1 MQVFWKKS
9 DTFAEIYAIIRHIS
23 CYIIYNVRAKEDM
36 KRLTTLTIS
45 LLLMAATGWA
55 QSGMTDNQVMDYVIE
70 QNAKGVS
77 RQQIVTQLMQRGVT
91 MEQLQRLRKKYER
104 QMKNGALGAEDITA
118 GSKDVKKR
126 MREANGEKR
135 QDIVDKEKRNVSPYR
150 VKDGR
155 KKTKQNTY
163 DENDKE
169 FNDFDDA
176 VDFMMPDSLKY
187 FYGDEDKEKEPK
199 RKIFG
204 HDVFNNKDL
213 TFESS
218 MNLATPQNY
227 RLGPGDEVNIDIWGA
242 SQESITETVSPDGY
256 VTIED
261 IGLIQLGGLS
271 VSQAKAKL
279 KNVLGARFQGSRI
292 ELTVG
297 QTRTITISVMGEVKA
312 PGTYTMSAFA
322 TVYNALYMAGGPNEI
337 GTLRNVK
344 VYRNGKLLSNVDV
357 YDFLLNGKLTGDVRL
372 QDNDIVTVGPY
383 EALVNIAGKIKRPM
397 FYEMKK
403 TESAATLLRYAGGF
417 TGDAYTKAIRI
428 HRKAGQMYSVF
439 NVGEFDLN
447 DFKLMDE
454 DSVSVDSTLNRYQNT
469 VEVKGAVFRP
479 GMYQVGGQICTVKT
493 LIEAADGLTENAIGQ
508 HAVMHRMK
516 KDRTLEV
523 KSVDI
528 VGILEGNVPD
538 IELKNE
544 DVIYVGSREEEKE
557 DQTITIHGE
566 VNYPGVYKFASNETI
581 EDLVLQAGG
590 LTNAASLAKVDVSR
604 RIIEPDATEA
614 GDTLAFTYSFALN
627 PDFTIPQGEAPFTLQ
642 PYDEVYIRRSPN
654 YNEQQNITIEG
665 EVQFRGNYTLTSSNQ
680 RLSEMIK
687 QAGGLTKR
695 AYPEGAK
702 LLRQMTQEERE
713 MMETMLRTA
722 QRNSGNDSIDVKKLL
737 TLTTFPVAIELDKAL
752 ANPGSDDDPYLRE
765 GDRIVVPRYTST
777 VSINGEVLYPNTV
790 RYKAGEK
797 ADYYIDLA
805 GGVSSSGK
813 RSQTIII
820 YMNGMVAKAD
830 RKHKPRPGCQIVVP
844 TKARRRGLGLTEWLS
859 IGTSTASIATMIA
872 TIANLIK

>member
-1 MQVFWKKS
+1 
-9 DTFAEIYAIIRHIS
+9 
-23 CYIIYNVRAKEDM
+23 M
-36 KRLTTLTIS
+36 KRLTTLMLS
-45 LLLMAATGWA
+45 FLLITATGWA
-55 QSGMTDNQVMDYVIE
+55 QSGMTDNQVIDYVIE

-91 MEQLQRLRKKYER
+91 MDQLQRLRKKYQR
-104 QMKNGALGAEDITA
+104 QINNGALGAEDITA
-118 GSKDVKKR
+118 GSKEVKKR

-135 QDIVDKEKRNVSPYR
+135 QDIIDKEKRNVSPYR
-150 VKDGR
+150 TKDGR

-169 FNDFDDA
+169 FTEFDDA

-187 FYGDEDKEKEPK
+187 FYDDLDKEKEPK

-242 SQESITETVSPDGY
+242 SQESITETISPDGY
-256 VTIED
+256 VTVED

-279 KNVLGARFQGSRI
+279 KNVLGPRYQGSRI

-297 QTRTITISVMGEVKA
+297 QTRTITISVMGEVKT

-337 GTLRNVK
+337 GTLRNIK
-344 VYRNGKLLSNVDV
+344 VYRNGRLLSNVDV

-383 EALVNIAGKIKRPM
+383 EALVNITGKIKRPM

-417 TGDAYTKAIRI
+417 TGDAYTKAIRVN
-428 HRKAGQMYSVF
+428 RKAGQMYSVF

-454 DSVSVDSTLNRYQNT
+454 DSVSVDSTLNRYQNM
-469 VEVKGAVFRP
+469 VEVLGGVFRP
-479 GMYQVGGQICTVKT
+479 GKYQVGGHICTVKA

-516 KDRTLEV
+516 ADRTLEV
-523 KSVDI
+523 KSIDI

-538 IELKNE
+538 VELKNE

-566 VNYPGVYKFASNETI
+566 VNYPGIYKFASNETV

-604 RIIEPDATEA
+604 RIIEPNATEA
-614 GDTLAFTYSFALN
+614 GDTLAFTYSFSLN
-627 PDFTIPQGEAPFTLQ
+627 PDFTIPQGETPFTLQ

-654 YNEQQNITIEG
+654 YNEQQNVTIEG

-680 RLSEMIK
+680 RLSEIIK

-737 TLTTFPVAIELDKAL
+737 TLTTFPVAIELDKAM

-790 RYKAGEK
+790 RFKAGEN

-844 TKARRRGLGLTEWLS
+844 TKSRRRGLCLTEWLS

>member
-1 MQVFWKKS
+1 
-9 DTFAEIYAIIRHIS
+9 
-23 CYIIYNVRAKEDM
+23 M

-45 LLLMAATGWA
+45 LLFIAATGWA

-91 MEQLQRLRKKYER
+91 MEQLQRLRKKYQR
-104 QMKNGALGAEDITA
+104 QMNNGALGAEDITA
-118 GSKDVKKR
+118 GSRDVKKR

-169 FNDFDDA
+169 FTEFDDA

-187 FYGDEDKEKEPK
+187 FYDDFDKEKEPK

-204 HDVFNNKDL
+204 HDIFNNKDL

-227 RLGPGDEVNIDIWGA
+227 RLGPGDEVNIDISGA
-242 SQESITETVSPDGY
+242 SQESITETISPDGY
-256 VTIED
+256 VTVED
-261 IGLIQLGGLS
+261 IGIIQLGGLS
-271 VSQAKAKL
+271 VNQAKAKL
-279 KNVLGARFQGSRI
+279 RSVLGPRYQGSHI

-297 QTRTITISVMGEVKA
+297 QTRTITISVIGEVNM

-344 VYRNGKLLSNVDV
+344 VYRNGRLLSNVDV

-479 GMYQVGGQICTVKT
+479 GMYQVGGQICTVKA

-528 VGILEGNVPD
+528 LGILEGNVPD
-538 IELKNE
+538 IELRNE

-566 VNYPGVYKFASNETI
+566 VNYPGVYKYASNETV

-604 RIIEPDATEA
+604 RIIEPNATEA

-627 PDFTIPQGEAPFTLQ
+627 PDFTIPQGETPFTLQ

-654 YNEQQNITIEG
+654 YNEQQNVTIEG

-713 MMETMLRTA
+713 LMETMLRTA

-737 TLTTFPVAIELDKAL
+737 TLTTFPVAIELDKAM

-844 TKARRRGLGLTEWLS
+844 TKSRRRGLGLTEWLS

>member
-1 MQVFWKKS
+1 
-9 DTFAEIYAIIRHIS
+9 
-23 CYIIYNVRAKEDM
+23 
-36 KRLTTLTIS
+36 
-45 LLLMAATGWA
+45 
-55 QSGMTDNQVMDYVIE
+55 MTDNQVMDYVIE

-104 QMKNGALGAEDITA
+104 QMKNGALGADDITA
-118 GSKDVKKR
+118 GSKEVKKR

-135 QDIVDKEKRNVSPYR
+135 QDIIDKEKRNVSPYR

-187 FYGDEDKEKEPK
+187 FYDDLDKEKEPK

-242 SQESITETVSPDGY
+242 SQESITETISPDGY

-261 IGLIQLGGLS
+261 IGIIQLSGLS

-279 KNVLGARFQGSRI
+279 RSVLGARFQGSRI

-297 QTRTITISVMGEVKA
+297 QTRTITISVMGEVKT

-344 VYRNGKLLSNVDV
+344 VYRNGRLLSNVDV

-479 GMYQVGGQICTVKT
+479 GMYQVGGQICTVKA

-523 KSVDI
+523 KSIDVL
-528 VGILEGNVPD
+528 GILEGKVPD
-538 IELKNE
+538 VELKNE

-566 VNYPGVYKFASNETI
+566 VNYPGIYKFASNETV

-604 RIIEPDATEA
+604 RIIEPNATEA
-614 GDTLAFTYSFALN
+614 GDTLAFTYSFSLN
-627 PDFTIPQGEAPFTLQ
+627 PDFTIPQGEVPFTLQ

-654 YNEQQNITIEG
+654 YNEQQNVTIEG

-680 RLSEMIK
+680 RLSEIIK

-737 TLTTFPVAIELDKAL
+737 TLTTFPVAIELDKAM

>member
-1 MQVFWKKS
+1 
-9 DTFAEIYAIIRHIS
+9 
-23 CYIIYNVRAKEDM
+23 M
-36 KRLTTLTIS
+36 KRFTTLIIS
-45 LLLMAATGWA
+45 LLLTAVAGWA

-135 QDIVDKEKRNVSPYR
+135 QDTDEKEKRNVSPFR
-150 VKDGR
+150 TKDGR

-169 FNDFDDA
+169 YTEFDDA

-187 FYGDEDKEKEPK
+187 FYGDLDKEKEPK

-204 HDVFNNKDL
+204 HDIFNNKDL

-227 RLGPGDEVNIDIWGA
+227 RLGPGDEVNIDIYGA
-242 SQESITETVSPDGY
+242 SQESISETVSPDGY
-256 VTIED
+256 VTVED
-261 IGLIQLGGLS
+261 FGLIQLGGLT
-271 VSQAKAKL
+271 VSQAKQKL
-279 KNVLGARFQGSRI
+279 RSVLGPRYQGSHI

-297 QTRTITISVMGEVKA
+297 QTRTITISVIGEVKM

-344 VYRNGKLLSNVDV
+344 VYRNGRLLSNVDV

-417 TGDAYTKAIRI
+417 TGDAYTKAVRI

-479 GMYQVGGQICTVKT
+479 GMYQVGGQICTIKA
-493 LIEAADGLTENAIGQ
+493 LIEAADGLTESAIGQ

-528 VGILEGNVPD
+528 IGILEGNVPD

-604 RIIEPDATEA
+604 RIIEPNATEA

-627 PDFTIPQGEAPFTLQ
+627 PDFTIPQGETPFTLQ

-654 YNEQQNITIEG
+654 YNEQQNVTIEG

-680 RLSEMIK
+680 RLSEVIK

-805 GGVSSSGK
+805 GGVSSTGK

-844 TKARRRGLGLTEWLS
+844 TKSRRRALGLTEWLS

>member
-1 MQVFWKKS
+1 
-9 DTFAEIYAIIRHIS
+9 
-23 CYIIYNVRAKEDM
+23 M
-36 KRLTTLTIS
+36 KRFTTLIIS
-45 LLLMAATGWA
+45 LLLTAVAGWA

-135 QDIVDKEKRNVSPYR
+135 QDTDEKEKRNVSPFR
-150 VKDGR
+150 TKDGR

-169 FNDFDDA
+169 YTEFDDA

-187 FYGDEDKEKEPK
+187 FYGDLDKEKEPK

-204 HDVFNNKDL
+204 HDIFNNKDL

-227 RLGPGDEVNIDIWGA
+227 RLGPGDEVNIDIYGA
-242 SQESITETVSPDGY
+242 SQESISETVSPDGY
-256 VTIED
+256 VTVED
-261 IGLIQLGGLS
+261 FGLIQLGGLT
-271 VSQAKAKL
+271 VSQAKQKL
-279 KNVLGARFQGSRI
+279 RSVLGPRYQGSHI

-297 QTRTITISVMGEVKA
+297 QTRTITISVIGEVKM

-344 VYRNGKLLSNVDV
+344 VYRNGRLLSNVDV

-417 TGDAYTKAIRI
+417 TGDAYTKAVRI

-479 GMYQVGGQICTVKT
+479 GMYQVGGQICTIKA

-528 VGILEGNVPD
+528 IGILEGNVPD
-538 IELKNE
+538 IELRNE

-566 VNYPGVYKFASNETI
+566 VNYPGVYKFASNETV

-604 RIIEPDATEA
+604 RIIEPNATEA

-627 PDFTIPQGEAPFTLQ
+627 PDFTIPQGETPFTLQ

-654 YNEQQNITIEG
+654 YNEQQNVTIEG

-680 RLSEMIK
+680 RLSQIIK

-805 GGVSSSGK
+805 GGVSSTGK

-844 TKARRRGLGLTEWLS
+844 TKSRRRALGLTEWLS